1 MNEQEDRKQL
11 KRVRKQIDKILKEE
25 NLCGYIILETP
36 NIVDFLISL
45 NRSWTCVTYDELTG
59 QVRISSKDIK
69 DPKEKAERIQ
79 NTVRVLDGIC
89 VLLTQHSRSMHGL
102 MDYVIKDL
110 MDQGAEISFSDAKP
124 KSDIEELR
132 EKEGL
137 N

>member
-1 MNEQEDRKQL
+1 MNEQEEKKQL

-36 NIVDFLISL
+36 NIADFLISL
-45 NRSWTCVTYDELTG
+45 NRSWTCITYDELTG
-59 QVRISSKDIK
+59 KIRINSEDIK
-69 DPKEKAERIQ
+69 DSKEKAERIQ
-79 NTVRVLDGIC
+79 NTVRVLDGIGMM
-89 VLLTQHSRSMHGL
+89 LTQHSVSICGL
-102 MDYVIKDL
+102 MEHILKDL
-110 MDQGAEISFSDAKP
+110 KAKGAEISFADINP